1 MEKEG
6 AGCAAHVQK
15 REGKRMRQEE
25 KEFRLMIV
33 CACVFMITF
42 SLCAVVG
49 IMALL
54 IRFVG

>member
-1 MEKEG
+1 MEREG
-6 AGCAAHVQK
+6 AGCAVRVQK

-33 CACVFMITF
+33 CACVFMGAFTLF
-42 SLCAVVG
+42 ATVG

>member
-1 MEKEG
+1 MGREG
-6 AGCAAHVQK
+6 VGCAAHVHK

-25 KEFRLMIV
+25 KEFRLMLV
-33 CACVFMITF
+33 CACIFMVAFTLF
-42 SLCAVVG
+42 ATVG

>member
-1 MEKEG
+1 M
-6 AGCAAHVQK
+6 ACVQK